1 MENRAYAFIA
11 GLFALLLCSALVA
24 GFWWL
29 GGSHKAETEYQVL
42 SLYPVTGLNP
52 QAVVRYRGVDVGHV
66 GEIALDPTD
75 PRAIV
80 ISINIDSRVQLTRGT
95 FAKLASQGLTGL
107 SYIELD
113 DSGKDK
119 APLGNGRIPL
129 QESDM
134 SQLMNSGKEIMGK
147 TTQLEENADRLLKT
161 LNALLDEKNTQ
172 KIEHLL
178 ENMVRSS
185 QELEPL
191 LRSSHATSDKVGRLL
206 DEIHPRE
213 LSDTLEAVR
222 KASTS
227 IKDTADTAR
236 PALTKL
242 KQSLDEFERIGQ
254 HIEQVSAELGDTIN
268 SETLPRA
275 HELTNQLHQ
284 DAKSLNRLVDTLEQ
298 SPQSVIFG
306 KQQPAPGPGEKGFQ
320 P

>member
-29 GGSHKAETEYQVL
+29 GGSHKAETEYKVL

-66 GEIALDPTD
+66 GEISLDPVD
-75 PRAIV
+75 PRSIV

-113 DSGKDK
+113 DSGENK
-119 APLGNGRIPL
+119 APLGDGRIPL
-129 QESDM
+129 RESDM
-134 SQLMNSGKEIMGK
+134 SQLMNSGKAIIGK
-147 TTQLEENADRLLKT
+147 TAQLEENADRLLKT

-172 KIEHLL
+172 KIERLL
-178 ENMVRSS
+178 DNMERSS
-185 QELEPL
+185 QELGPL
-191 LRSSHATSDKVGRLL
+191 LRSSHATTDKVGRLL

-222 KASTS
+222 KASAS

-236 PALTKL
+236 PALTKM

-268 SETLPRA
+268 NETLPRA

-306 KQQPAPGPGEKGFQ
+306 KPQPAPGPGEKGFQ

>member
-29 GGSHKAETEYQVL
+29 GGSHKAETEYGVL

-52 QAVVRYRGVDVGHV
+52 QAVVRYRGVDVGRV
-66 GEIALDPTD
+66 GEISLDPVD
-75 PRAIV
+75 PRVIV
-80 ISINIDSRVQLTRGT
+80 IGINVDSRVQLTRGT

-107 SYIELD
+107 SYVELD

-119 APLGNGRIPL
+119 TPLGDGRIPL
-129 QESDM
+129 RESDM
-134 SQLMNSGKEIMGK
+134 SQLMNSGKEIIGK
-147 TTQLEENADRLLKT
+147 TIHLEENADRLLKT

-172 KIEHLL
+172 KIERLL
-178 ENMVRSS
+178 DNMERSS
-185 QELEPL
+185 RELGPL
-191 LRSSHATSDKVGRLL
+191 LRSSHATTDKIGQLL
-206 DEIHPRE
+206 GEIHPRE

-227 IKDTADTAR
+227 IKDTADTAQ

-242 KQSLDEFERIGQ
+242 KQSLNEFERIGQ

-306 KQQPAPGPGEKGFQ
+306 KPQPAPGPGEKGFQ